1 MIRDLGVFIYL
12 LGWVGSLSP
21 RIIPESPTCPMN
33 NFPLFM
39 KHIDAVVP
47 AVEGRPVA
55 VLRQFGNS
63 FHIACWVD
71 KKPSRMALR
80 TESSSSDQKSL
91 FFVIA
96 SIKCSYKYMKHATYR
111 NSFLSICVIIFQATN
126 LFRVSLFR
134 IPLNIGLLHAHHV
147 HRKFQRMHTR
157 DLFRRWFADM
167 LH

>member
-1 MIRDLGVFIYL
+1 
-12 LGWVGSLSP
+12 
-21 RIIPESPTCPMN
+21 
-33 NFPLFM
+33 M

-96 SIKCSYKYMKHATYR
+96 SIKCSYKYMKHATYDR
-111 NSFLSICVIIFQATN
+111 NSILSIGDTN
-126 LFRVSLFR
+126 YTTASVLLFR

>member
-1 MIRDLGVFIYL
+1 MIRNSGVFIYL

-96 SIKCSYKYMKHATYR
+96 SIKCSYKYMKHATYDR
-111 NSFLSICVIIFQATN
+111 NSILSNIFQACYVYSV
-126 LFRVSLFR
+126 LLFR
-134 IPLNIGLLHAHHV
+134 IPLNIGLLPAHHV

>member
-1 MIRDLGVFIYL
+1 
-12 LGWVGSLSP
+12 
-21 RIIPESPTCPMN
+21 
-33 NFPLFM
+33 M

-47 AVEGRPVA
+47 AVDGRPVA

-111 NSFLSICVIIFQATN
+111 NSFLSICVILQACYVYS
-126 LFRVSLFR
+126 VSLFK
-134 IPLNIGLLHAHHV
+134 IPLNIGLLPAHHV

>member
-1 MIRDLGVFIYL
+1 MRNIRGYTIIRDLGVFIYL

-21 RIIPESPTCPMN
+21 RMIPESPTCPMN

-47 AVEGRPVA
+47 AVDGRPVA

-111 NSFLSICVIIFQATN
+111 NSFLSICVFFKCVIYIVN
-126 LFRVSLFR
+126 HILEYL
-134 IPLNIGLLHAHHV
+134 
-147 HRKFQRMHTR
+147 
-157 DLFRRWFADM
+157 
-167 LH
+167 

>member
-1 MIRDLGVFIYL
+1 
-12 LGWVGSLSP
+12 
-21 RIIPESPTCPMN
+21 
-33 NFPLFM
+33 M

-96 SIKCSYKYMKHATYR
+96 SIKCSYKYMKHATYDR
-111 NSFLSICVIIFQATN
+111 NSILSNIFQAGY
-126 LFRVSLFR
+126 LFRT
-134 IPLNIGLLHAHHV
+134 I
-147 HRKFQRMHTR
+147 
-157 DLFRRWFADM
+157 
-167 LH
+167 